1 MKTKE
6 IYPAVAHELVF
17 KDGVDMHCFET
28 GERDYQVWAAIGDV
42 DDLDPPAQAKQVL
55 VRASTPT
62 QALKKAVATGE
73 FDRLD
78 FDSVSDTLTLHV
90 GRRPN

>member
-1 MKTKE
+1 MKKS
-6 IYPAVAHELVF
+6 YPAVAHELVLVVGGS
-17 KDGVDMHCFET
+17 DLHCLET
-28 GERDYQVWAAIGDV
+28 GERDYQVWAKIGDL
-42 DDLDPPAQAKQVL
+42 DELDPSPAAKKVL

-62 QALKKAVATGE
+62 EALRKAIETGV

-78 FDSVSDTLTLHV
+78 FHNASDTLTLHV